1 MNFPEVYS
9 AVYAF
14 AALAVT
20 ITIALALTRSFFG
33 PDLFNRVLAV
43 NVAGTK
49 TILLLVIIGYI
60 SNTNYFIDIALAY
73 ALINFIGIIA
83 LKKLIQI
90 NKKRESNI
98 PS

>member
-14 AALAVT
+14 AALSVT

-49 TILLLVIIGYI
+49 TILLLVIIGFI

-90 NKKRESNI
+90 NKKRESNT
-98 PS
+98 SL